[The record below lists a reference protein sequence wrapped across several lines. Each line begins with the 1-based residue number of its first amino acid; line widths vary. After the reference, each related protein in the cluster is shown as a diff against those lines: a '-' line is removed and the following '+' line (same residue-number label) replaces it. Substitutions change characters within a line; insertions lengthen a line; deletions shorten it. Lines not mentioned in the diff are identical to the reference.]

1 MAHWRSVRQDVLRG
15 AGVSSVTLT
24 SPGPAARV
32 LLVPE
37 GAASAARSHVHVQS
51 IDAAFF
57 GTSGLLI
64 VAGRADVADLP
75 QAGLEKAVVNERAA
89 RQFWGATG
97 VLGRRFS
104 LGGATPFEIV
114 GIVRDDGVEARV
126 FRALREDDLA
136 AANVLIRT
144 ALPSDRLIEP
154 IRAVLA
160 GTGRERAFV
169 RVATLRE
176 ASVGPLA
183 RITWMA
189 VSIAALV
196 LSLAVVGLYGAIS
209 FVTAQ
214 RTREI
219 AIRMAVGATAP
230 AVLRLVVREG
240 VLVLTAG
247 SALGLVLMGVAFRFM
262 SGMIFAAWTLDPVTI
277 AGVLAVFS
285 LATLGACY
293 LPARRATRLD
303 PMRVLRSD

>member
-1 MAHWRSVRQDVLRG
+1 M
-15 AGVSSVTLT
+15 
-24 SPGPAARV
+24 
-32 LLVPE
+32 
-37 GAASAARSHVHVQS
+37 
-51 IDAAFF
+51 
-57 GTSGLLI
+57 
-64 VAGRADVADLP
+64 
-75 QAGLEKAVVNERAA
+75 
-89 RQFWGATG
+89 
-97 VLGRRFS
+97 
-104 LGGATPFEIV
+104 
-114 GIVRDDGVEARV
+114 
-126 FRALREDDLA
+126 
-136 AANVLIRT
+136 LIRT

-160 GTGRERAFV
+160 GTGRDRAFV

-262 SGMIFAAWTLDPVTI
+262 SGMIFAAWTPGSGHDCR
-277 AGVLAVFS
+277 
-285 LATLGACY
+285 GACR
-293 LPARRATRLD
+293 LLTCNARRVLPPRAACDAPGSHEGAPERLRGGGIK
-303 PMRVLRSD
+303 PWRAG